1 MPLVT
6 STVFSPGAGTERVYP
21 EQIVVAPR
29 LGLLIVADA
38 PGSGE
43 DGRAGLRIAI
53 DAVRAHF
60 ERNEDILQRYARN
73 PDPELRQ
80 RILGLLDEGYG
91 RAAAELFAFAR
102 RRPSVVVTL
111 DTLLIS
117 EREAFVGHIGDGRVY
132 LVRRGLVHQLTVDHS
147 RSVDGGEVFDVVGGD
162 PGHAGDAGVGDGGG
176 RSFTRALGPQPQVRI
191 ESLCLELAPEDRF
204 VVTSAHLHRALP
216 EGIVNSRITFE
227 PLDRIGPAITQDIG
241 PETGVAAAFAQI
253 GTGEPYNLDS
263 AAMRLAILA
272 PMPLFAHC
280 TERELRSV
288 AQSTRPR
295 QLPAGTIICEQGQP
309 GTELYL
315 VIAGTIEIV
324 KNGHTIATL
333 GPGSSFGE
341 MAMLD
346 EPMRSATA
354 IAAEDCELMVIP
366 RDAFFA
372 MLRGNSLLAVKILWN
387 MLLRLSFNLR
397 TTSERLADLERRL
410 ASRAPLSG

>member
-6 STVFSPGAGTERVYP
+6 STVFSPGAGGERVYP

-29 LGLLIVADA
+29 LGLLIVGDA
-38 PGSGE
+38 PGGGE

-60 ERNEDILQRYARN
+60 ERNEDILQRYVRTA
-73 PDPELRQ
+73 DADLRQ
-80 RILGLLDEGYG
+80 RILGLLEEAYG

-102 RRPSVVVTL
+102 RRRNVLVTL

-117 EREAFVGHIGDGRVY
+117 DREAFVGHIGDGRVY

-147 RSVDGGEVFDVVGGD
+147 RSVDGGEVFDLVGDD
-162 PGHAGDAGVGDGGG
+162 PGDGGDGGG

-204 VVTSAHLHRALP
+204 VVTTAHLHRALP
-216 EGIVNSRITFE
+216 ESIVNSRITFE
-227 PLDRIGPAITQDIG
+227 HVDGIGPAIIQDVG
-241 PETGVAAAFAQI
+241 PETAVAAACAQI

-280 TERELRSV
+280 TERELRSI
-288 AQSTRPR
+288 AQATRPR
-295 QLPAGTIICEQGQP
+295 QLPFGTVICEQGQP

-346 EPMRSATA
+346 EPIRSATA

-372 MLRGNSLLAVKILWN
+372 MLRGNSMLAVKILWN

-397 TTSERLADLERRL
+397 TTSERLAELERRL
-410 ASRAPLSG
+410 ASRAPVSY

>member
-1 MPLVT
+1 MT
-6 STVFSPGAGTERVYP
+6 STVFSPGSGTERVYP

-29 LGLLIVADA
+29 LGLLIVGDA

-53 DAVRAHF
+53 DSVRAHF
-60 ERNEDILQRYARN
+60 ERNEDILQRYSRT
-73 PDPELRQ
+73 PDADLRQ
-80 RILGLLDEGYG
+80 RILGLLDEAYG

-102 RRPSVVVTL
+102 RRPGVLVTL

-132 LVRRGLVHQLTVDHS
+132 LIRRGLVHQLTVDHS
-147 RSVDGGEVFDVVGGD
+147 RTADGEEVFDVVGGAA
-162 PGHAGDAGVGDGGG
+162 GHVGDVGVGDGG

-191 ESLCLELAPEDRF
+191 ESLCIELAPEDRF

-216 EGIVNSRITFE
+216 ESIVNSRITFE
-227 PLDRIGPAITQDIG
+227 HVDGIGPAIIQDVG
-241 PETGVAAAFAQI
+241 PETAVAAACAQV

-280 TERELRSV
+280 TERELRSI

-346 EPMRSATA
+346 EPIRSATA

-397 TTSERLADLERRL
+397 TTSERLAELERRL
-410 ASRAPLSG
+410 ASRAPLSS